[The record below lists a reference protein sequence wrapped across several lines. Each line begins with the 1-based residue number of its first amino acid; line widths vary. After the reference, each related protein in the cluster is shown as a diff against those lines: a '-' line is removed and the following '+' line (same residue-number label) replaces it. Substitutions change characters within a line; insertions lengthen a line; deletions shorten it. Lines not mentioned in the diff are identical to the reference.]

1 MLAEEMD
8 LAIALQRIEDLNSG
22 DSESRTL
29 AEIVAVDFNRLM
41 VNLNLLDA
49 AGIRALPQLGDIG
62 IAKRMRVAASH
73 LIRYADES
81 AVRALVHHRSDT
93 VRGIAA
99 FAVAQLGRGA
109 PVSNIL
115 SSIEGFAN
123 DQHFGVR
130 EWAWMA
136 VRDDLAAALAE
147 AIEALVSWT
156 ASPQPFIRRFAIEVL
171 RPRGVWARHIAVLRA
186 NPELGMPLL
195 DPLKCEREK
204 YVQDSVA
211 NWLNDAAKDHPAWVL
226 AVCERWLSECD
237 GDSATRRICT
247 RARRSLK

>member
-1 MLAEEMD
+1 
-8 LAIALQRIEDLNSG
+8 LAIALQRIEELNSG
-22 DSESRTL
+22 GSESRTL
-29 AEIVAVDFNRLM
+29 SEIVAVDFNRLL
-41 VNLNLLDA
+41 VNLELLDV
-49 AGIRALPQLGDIG
+49 AGIRALPQLGEIG
-62 IAKRMRVAASH
+62 IAQRMRVAASH

-93 VRGIAA
+93 VRGLAA
-99 FAVAQLGRGA
+99 FAVAQLGRGSG
-109 PVSNIL
+109 VSNML
-115 SSIEGFAN
+115 SSIESFAN

-136 VRDDLAAALAE
+136 VRDDLAAALTE
-147 AIEALVSWT
+147 AIEALVPWT

-186 NPELGMPLL
+186 DPELGMSLL
-195 DPLKCEREK
+195 DPLKREREK

-211 NWLNDAAKDHPAWVL
+211 NWLNDAAKDHPTWTV

>member
-1 MLAEEMD
+1 
-8 LAIALQRIEDLNSG
+8 LAIALQRIEELNSG

-29 AEIVAVDFNRLM
+29 AEIVAIDFNRLLI
-41 VNLNLLDA
+41 NLDLLDV
-49 AGIRALPQLGDIG
+49 AGIRALPQLGEIG
-62 IAKRMRVAASH
+62 IAQRMRMAASH

-93 VRGIAA
+93 VRGLAA
-99 FAVAQLGRGA
+99 FAVAQLGRGSG
-109 PVSNIL
+109 VSNIL
-115 SSIEGFAN
+115 SSIESFAN

-156 ASPQPFIRRFAIEVL
+156 ASPQLFIRRFAIEVL

-195 DPLKCEREK
+195 DPLKREREK

-211 NWLNDAAKDHPAWVL
+211 NWLNDAAKDHPAWTV